1 VWRRVVLCAPAFIT
15 RVAGVVPSINIVTID
30 VGQEDHSSESRNN
43 FIVSPHWGFHLAA
56 PFSFS
61 FAEFSAGRVI

>member
-15 RVAGVVPSINIVTID
+15 RVAGVVPSID